1 MSKSDVIAII
11 ERALDDETYRNLLF
25 TDPDQALQGYN
36 LTADEKKRLSNLNA
50 DNFDEFAGPLTGR
63 TTKGQWIPGG

>member
-11 ERALDDETYRNLLF
+11 EKALDDDTYRNLLF
-25 TDPDQALQGYN
+25 NNPNEALKGYN
-36 LTADEKKRLSNLNA
+36 LTDDERKRLSSLTPET
-50 DNFDEFAGPLTGR
+50 FDDFAGPLTGR

>member
-1 MSKSDVIAII
+1 MSRADVIAII
-11 ERALDDETYRNLLF
+11 ERALDDEAYRNLLF
-25 TDPDQALQGYN
+25 TDPDQALQGYS
-36 LTADEKKRLSNLNA
+36 LTADETERLSNLDA

>member
-25 TDPDQALQGYN
+25 SDPGTALSGYD
-36 LTADEKKRLSNLNA
+36 LTADEIKRLSNLTPE
-50 DNFDEFAGPLTGR
+50 NFDEFAGELTGR

>member
-11 ERALDDETYRNLLF
+11 ERALDDESYRNLLF
-25 TDPDQALQGYN
+25 NNPDEALKGYD
-36 LTADEKKRLSNLNA
+36 LTADERKRLSSLTPE
-50 DNFDEFAGPLTGR
+50 NFDEFAGPLTGR